1 MAIPLISN
9 VGFTEVDSSG
19 SLNTK
24 AGDRTKLPI
33 QFFRLS
39 DNISGNLSLDNNSAH
54 KKIILDTNGNN
65 ITNSS
70 GSPLT
75 TNSSTTLELKGS
87 GNVQSTLKTFTSSG
101 SGNTT
106 ISEAD
111 NSTVVV
117 QTDTHTFD
125 TALVSDTRGSGASSG
140 SGGGVSFGDG
150 NTTVTKPNTGSATG
164 MLVNET
170 YYTTGFTTLFGGV
183 GLDNIDRSDFGMSFT
198 HAFMEDGTRIS
209 GRISGPST
217 SGGTGGTSTFD
228 GGTSKRP
235 STNTTHSHAGS
246 TYRFMKW
253 NDALVGVNNGN
264 SGSFDI
270 EMFID
275 SATGKAVV
283 AIIGG
288 RGAFNQI
295 KNVSVTGPTAGRRFI
310 FTNNLAISCVL
321 SGSDPFSATV
331 SAGATSTANRDST
344 DSSFSLT
351 GTISGSDGSSRPFA
365 LKDINDGSGSVDE
378 TAYTGTKSV
387 SAF

>member
-9 VGFTEVDSSG
+9 VGFTEVSSSG

-87 GNVQSTLKTFTSSG
+87 GDVQSTLKTFTSSVA
-101 SGNTT
+101 STGNTGTTT

-111 NSTVVV
+111 NSTVLVG
-117 QTDTHTFD
+117 TDHTF
-125 TALVSDTRGSGASSG
+125 TSNLTSFSAQAAGSGVFTSLNNTTWKGYVGGDLMPNVNSANFRMEFNDAFVEDNPPGGGLIVGPGGASSQSNYTSNAG
-140 SGGGVSFGDG
+140 RNCSPVEPASNTVSNGIRTMGWSSAGFDPRSGTNYNIGMTILNGNFYMTISSSSGAFDARFSLLAGGVIP
-150 NTTVTKPNTGSATG
+150 NAITNTGRK
-164 MLVNET
+164 
-170 YYTTGFTTLFGGV
+170 FT
-183 GLDNIDRSDFGMSFT
+183 
-198 HAFMEDGTRIS
+198 
-209 GRISGPST
+209 
-217 SGGTGGTSTFD
+217 
-228 GGTSKRP
+228 
-235 STNTTHSHAGS
+235 
-246 TYRFMKW
+246 
-253 NDALVGVNNGN
+253 
-264 SGSFDI
+264 
-270 EMFID
+270 
-275 SATGKAVV
+275 
-283 AIIGG
+283 
-288 RGAFNQI
+288 
-295 KNVSVTGPTAGRRFI
+295 
-310 FTNNLAISCVL
+310 FTNNLAISCAL

-331 SAGATSTANRDST
+331 SAGATNVVTRDST
-344 DSSFSLT
+344 DGSFSLT